1 MVTILIHEIGHALGF
16 APGNVIFDRWVTG
29 STWTGSNAVRE
40 YRGLAGTSVT
50 SVPLETGGGGGT
62 VGAHWSETTFG
73 AEIMTG
79 FLNGGVANPLSRI
92 TVGAFADLGYTV
104 NYAAAD
110 AYALPTT
117 PPPLTNGQTAAL
129 PTPIPVQ
136 STAKLPVA
144 KTVGGLAAASPP
156 VVTPA
161 AAPQKT
167 ATSLPQATAR
177 PTTPPRPKAPMPVS
191 AGGVAAAFSTLG
203 RLS

>member
-1 MVTILIHEIGHALGF
+1 
-16 APGNVIFDRWVTG
+16 
-29 STWTGSNAVRE
+29 
-40 YRGLAGTSVT
+40 VT

-62 VGAHWSETTFG
+62 AGAHWSEATFG

-79 FLNGGVANPLSRI
+79 FLNGGVPNPLSRI

-110 AYALPTT
+110 AYSLPNTT
-117 PPPLTNGQTAAL
+117 PPPLTSGQTAAI
-129 PTPIPVQ
+129 PTPILVQ
-136 STAKLPVA
+136 STAKPPVA
-144 KTVGGLAAASPP
+144 KTVGSIAAASPP
-156 VVTPA
+156 IVTPA

-167 ATSLPQATAR
+167 ATSLPQATSR

-203 RLS
+203 RLR